1 MNEET
6 VYHGSANC
14 PKCGSL
20 MTPIEA
26 AFSGGSKLCPECRNA
41 MYRKNAKQAMAGGS
55 RGER

>member
-1 MNEET
+1 MSIDT
-6 VYHGSANC
+6 VYHGSIEC
-14 PKCGSL
+14 PKCGVL

-26 AFSGGSKLCPECRNA
+26 AFSGASKFCPTCRNV